1 MKLRSYF
8 CLGCFLVLSSA
19 FKAQSPSDIR
29 IAADETL
36 HESIEQLRALLSLSN
51 DAHYPDDLQLNISWL
66 INAFSNLGFSTQ
78 RLPTDGID
86 ILLAEKSF
94 AGADKTVLV
103 YLQIDGQPVD
113 PGRWLQ
119 PNPFIPVLKEKVN
132 MDWKILPWET
142 LEDKTI
148 DPDWRIFCR
157 SASDAKGP
165 VSAFITALRIMQA
178 KGWQPN
184 FNLKV
189 IMDCEEELGSP
200 HLPDAVKQYRKQLE
214 ADMLVI
220 FDGPRHISNRP
231 TLTFGARGITTMRL
245 TTYGPRVPQHS
256 GHYGNYAPNPALKL
270 AQLLASMKD
279 DRGRVTIPGF
289 YDGIHLDSMT
299 RVVLAAV
306 PDDEAVIRENLGI
319 AEPDG
324 VADTYQESIQYPSL
338 NIQGMSSAWVGTKV
352 RTIVPAAA
360 VANIDIRTVKESD
373 PQRLVEL
380 VIQHIISQG
389 YHICAGEPT
398 EEERKNYP
406 KLISLSYEISYEA
419 FRTDFTEDVSL
430 WCDRAL
436 TRFFGVTPIK
446 IRTSGGSIPIAPFV
460 QTLGLPAVT
469 VPIVNRDNNQHSPN
483 ENIRIGNYLEG
494 IYTYLALLTQ
504 SIE

>member
-270 AQLLASMKD
+270 AQL
-279 DRGRVTIPGF
+279 
-289 YDGIHLDSMT
+289 
-299 RVVLAAV
+299 
-306 PDDEAVIRENLGI
+306 
-319 AEPDG
+319 
-324 VADTYQESIQYPSL
+324 
-338 NIQGMSSAWVGTKV
+338 SA
-352 RTIVPAAA
+352 
-360 VANIDIRTVKESD
+360 
-373 PQRLVEL
+373 
-380 VIQHIISQG
+380 
-389 YHICAGEPT
+389 
-398 EEERKNYP
+398 
-406 KLISLSYEISYEA
+406 
-419 FRTDFTEDVSL
+419 
-430 WCDRAL
+430 
-436 TRFFGVTPIK
+436 
-446 IRTSGGSIPIAPFV
+446 
-460 QTLGLPAVT
+460 
-469 VPIVNRDNNQHSPN
+469 
-483 ENIRIGNYLEG
+483 
-494 IYTYLALLTQ
+494 
-504 SIE
+504 